1 MTMQPQSE
9 QLRREA
15 EEARW
20 QLSATLE
27 EFRDRIS
34 PGRVVDQLIDYT
46 RDGPAAEFLRNLGRE
61 ARENPMPLALIGIGV
76 AWLIIASN
84 RTSRTMVATAADAA
98 TKKAAEIGSAT
109 SAAVSATSEW
119 GGQAVARVVDRA
131 SDVASTVGDKTAE
144 FASHAR
150 ELRDKLGEKA
160 RMVTTVAGAAVG
172 KAKWSLASAPESGL
186 AFERSTSY
194 KSAVPAVSDH
204 QAPTET
210 LHKENA
216 GAVEA
221 ANDHG

>member
-1 MTMQPQSE
+1 MTMEPQSE

-27 EFRDRIS
+27 ELRDRIT

-46 RDGPAAEFLRNLGRE
+46 RDGPVAEFLRNLGRE

-84 RTSRTMVATAADAA
+84 RKSRAMVATAADAA
-98 TKKAAEIGSAT
+98 TKTAAEIGSAT

-119 GGQAVARVVDRA
+119 GEQAVARVVDRA
-131 SDVASTVGDKTAE
+131 NDVASAVGDKTAE
-144 FASHAR
+144 LASHAR
-150 ELRDKLGEKA
+150 DLRDKLGEKA
-160 RMVTTVAGAAVG
+160 RTVTTVAGAVVG
-172 KAKWSLASAPESGL
+172 KAKWPLACAPDSGH

-204 QAPTET
+204 EATNET
-210 LHKENA
+210 MHKENA

>member
-1 MTMQPQSE
+1 MTVEPQSE

-27 EFRDRIS
+27 ELRDRIT

-46 RDGPAAEFLRNLGRE
+46 RDGPVAEFLRNLGRE

-84 RTSRTMVATAADAA
+84 RKSRAMVATAADAA
-98 TKKAAEIGSAT
+98 TKTAAEIGSAT

-119 GGQAVARVVDRA
+119 GEQAVARVIDRA
-131 SDVASTVGDKTAE
+131 NDVASAVGDKTAE
-144 FASHAR
+144 LASHAR
-150 ELRDKLGEKA
+150 DLRDKLGEKA
-160 RMVTTVAGAAVG
+160 RTVTTVAGAVVG
-172 KAKWSLASAPESGL
+172 KAKWPSASAPESGH

-194 KSAVPAVSDH
+194 KNAVPAVSDH
-204 QAPTET
+204 EATNET
-210 LHKENA
+210 MHKENA